1 MRRPPLRRAALL
13 LWHES
18 LRATPF
24 GSMSGAPYTSGKE
37 IRPGHGRP
45 VVRVF
50 LGPPIRPPYS
60 AAAVDVDDRLR
71 LDYEQTT
78 QLLRTLID
86 VRFRL
91 LAFVPTISGIAVAF
105 VGRPRPAAE
114 LLAVGLLGLLAT
126 LGIFV
131 YELRNTQIS
140 GVLIPRATE
149 LEKRLQLP
157 SESKGSDDG
166 RPLLR
171 TAGHHRPAARLP
183 ARLPRARPGARL
195 LGGHRRVDL
204 PRCLGRVAGD
214 RSPRGTGDRRGD
226 RRRRGRDRPL
236 RGRALPPPCRL
247 AGGRGPV
254 VSAGRAAPR
263 EEPGRA
269 RGCTRAGR

>member
-1 MRRPPLRRAALL
+1 M
-13 LWHES
+13 
-18 LRATPF
+18 
-24 GSMSGAPYTSGKE
+24 
-37 IRPGHGRP
+37 
-45 VVRVF
+45 F

-157 SESKGSDDG
+157 SESKGSDEG
-166 RPLLR
+166 GLYSERPGITVQLLGFLPVSHGLGLALVYSAAI
-171 TAGHHRPAARLP
+171 AGWTYLAAWGALLAIEVPEAQATGAAIGGVAGVIVLFEVERFHRRAGWRAAAAR
-183 ARLPRARPGARL
+183 
-195 LGGHRRVDL
+195 
-204 PRCLGRVAGD
+204 
-214 RSPRGTGDRRGD
+214 
-226 RRRRGRDRPL
+226 
-236 RGRALPPPCRL
+236 
-247 AGGRGPV
+247 
-254 VSAGRAAPR
+254 
-263 EEPGRA
+263 
-269 RGCTRAGR
+269 